1 MSMSMSSSESK
12 SSASSSD
19 ISGFSI
25 CSVKFDK
32 LPDGLTE
39 EIYYADMMRRDTYYA
54 ERRIRKAR
62 EREIQQQ
69 QSQSGNNVGG
79 TAASQDEEGCHRR
92 GERQQLSPS
101 DKSSSIG
108 GLSTSHSDAWEGRDK
123 AMERQIGE

>member
-1 MSMSMSSSESK
+1 M
-12 SSASSSD
+12 
-19 ISGFSI
+19 I
-25 CSVKFDK
+25 
-32 LPDGLTE
+32 
-39 EIYYADMMRRDTYYA
+39 MMRRDAYYA

-123 AMERQIGE
+123 AMERQIGEY